1 MSRLTSAA
9 IILRT
14 RPYGESDLIID
25 LFTEQIGRTTAVAKG
40 ALRSKRRYMG
50 TLEVGHLV
58 KVDYQMK
65 PGLSVLGP
73 CDVLQGVRR
82 VRDQLSALRQL
93 YYVLEIC
100 LNSTPYEDRDEALFQ
115 SMVELIS
122 AIESEPGIDE
132 TSLFTWELTLL
143 SHLGYHLKIG
153 RCPFTGLAPDG
164 LSAQAGGAISSA
176 AGKPYWPVKTEALRV
191 LYRLQKRPSSS
202 TDYEQSLSA
211 EDKQDLRA
219 AFVGLWSEIT
229 GKNMKTN
236 SIFTQLSLSVQD
248 KPPPSDHSAS
258 SSMSAQLL
266 KGSALLIFLCLCSC
280 QGLGERISST
290 AVFEVQPLRELN
302 KDAGVPSE
310 IEESQENPT
319 FMSELHFELSDPQRP
334 LESTPQSISCHI
346 NHDQLGRSLSTA
358 LKQESLH
365 IVSAQSDLWVETTLP
380 QEVSTAIRNHQ
391 EKLEAYNPFQD
402 FGGLWVLYTA
412 LNGETQSLILT
423 KPVPWICERAIVLG
437 RCGSKETL
445 TQLSFTNLNTKRL
458 IEPTRQLKLM
468 TKKL

>member
-100 LNSTPYEDRDEALFQ
+100 LNSTPYEERDEALFQ

-132 TSLFTWELTLL
+132 ISLFTWELTLL
-143 SHLGYHLKIG
+143 SHLGYHLKID

-191 LYRLQKRPSSS
+191 LYRLQKRTSSS
-202 TDYEQSLSA
+202 TDYEQSLST

-248 KPPPSDHSAS
+248 KPPLSDHSVS
-258 SSMSAQLL
+258 PSMNAQLL
-266 KGSALLIFLCLCSC
+266 KSSTLLMFLFLCSY
-280 QGLGERISST
+280 I
-290 AVFEVQPLRELN
+290 
-302 KDAGVPSE
+302 
-310 IEESQENPT
+310 
-319 FMSELHFELSDPQRP
+319 
-334 LESTPQSISCHI
+334 
-346 NHDQLGRSLSTA
+346 
-358 LKQESLH
+358 
-365 IVSAQSDLWVETTLP
+365 W
-380 QEVSTAIRNHQ
+380 
-391 EKLEAYNPFQD
+391 
-402 FGGLWVLYTA
+402 
-412 LNGETQSLILT
+412 
-423 KPVPWICERAIVLG
+423 
-437 RCGSKETL
+437 
-445 TQLSFTNLNTKRL
+445 
-458 IEPTRQLKLM
+458 
-468 TKKL
+468 